1 MPLYALLFRSK
12 KKAQCSMALLL
23 QGHHSAFVMGT
34 LGEKSFIRREASG
47 KGDMRSALCSV
58 LQP

>member
-1 MPLYALLFRSK
+1 
-12 KKAQCSMALLL
+12 MALLL

-34 LGEKSFIRREASG
+34 LGEESFIRREASG

-58 LQP
+58 LHP